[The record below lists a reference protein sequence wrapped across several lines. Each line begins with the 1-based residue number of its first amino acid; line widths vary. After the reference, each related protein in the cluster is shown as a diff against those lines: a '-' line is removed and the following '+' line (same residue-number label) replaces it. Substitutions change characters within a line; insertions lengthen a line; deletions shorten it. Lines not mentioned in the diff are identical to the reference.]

1 MVLMNQVATI
11 YSTLHRFH
19 GKIAKTNQ
27 EKKHF
32 FHSLSFG
39 LKTPIRFCY
48 HTFAEIGLKHRV
60 KPNISQKQIAGKLHI
75 RWKLSKYI
83 NISKN
88 SNNFNSSKSRDKK
101 CRNIWAV
108 FLISFFVLFF
118 WKKCSKL
125 KLWFYSYIKI
135 EFKLNTLM
143 RSPPHTHLK

>member
-75 RWKLSKYI
+75 R
-83 NISKN
+83 
-88 SNNFNSSKSRDKK
+88 
-101 CRNIWAV
+101 
-108 FLISFFVLFF
+108 
-118 WKKCSKL
+118 
-125 KLWFYSYIKI
+125 
-135 EFKLNTLM
+135 
-143 RSPPHTHLK
+143 

>member
-1 MVLMNQVATI
+1 MKKNIFECVNGADEPSRYNLFDFAPFSWQNCKNK
-11 YSTLHRFH
+11 S
-19 GKIAKTNQ
+19 GKKVF
-27 EKKHF
+27 F

-108 FLISFFVLFF
+108 FLISVFCAFFFEKSAQNSNSDF
-118 WKKCSKL
+118 IHTL
-125 KLWFYSYIKI
+125 KLNSNW
-135 EFKLNTLM
+135 
-143 RSPPHTHLK
+143 TH